1 MARPN
6 RMAGGKTRKRAAN
19 IFNMPT
25 YVINMNERK
34 DRWKRFQEHQSIGA
48 FKKLARFPAVNGKK
62 LNYKRDRRIS
72 MGTRLNITR
81 NYRRSHY
88 EIATLGAIGSSMS
101 HIGVWKR
108 LVASG
113 APMCLVL
120 EDDVVLNDIQLNSI
134 PDMINSAPEGWGVW
148 ILGCYLPNLIL
159 QPYQGTKWSRV
170 YNFTAAHA
178 YIITREAAKI
188 FLEEAFPIE
197 MHIEYYMTTASI
209 IREIPIVHNETV
221 HLEFF
226 RQVDGGPRTPES
238 NTSQHK
244 KSGCPTCNAPDDYS
258 QLYRGFTRKTKNGMH
273 IMGVVDGKQ
282 PDTILTYKKTAVRE
296 D

>member
-1 MARPN
+1 
-6 RMAGGKTRKRAAN
+6 
-19 IFNMPT
+19 
-25 YVINMNERK
+25 
-34 DRWKRFQEHQSIGA
+34 
-48 FKKLARFPAVNGKK
+48 
-62 LNYKRDRRIS
+62 

-120 EDDVVLNDIQLNSI
+120 EDDVVLNEIQLNSI
-134 PDMINSAPEGWGVW
+134 RDMINSAPEGWGVW

-159 QPYQGTKWSRV
+159 QPYEGKKWSRV

-209 IREIPIVHNETV
+209 IREVPIVHNEDV
-221 HLEFF
+221 HLEFSGRWMRGRG
-226 RQVDGGPRTPES
+226 RQSRIPRSTRS
-238 NTSQHK
+238 LAALHVMHQTIIRSYIADLRVK
-244 KSGCPTCNAPDDYS
+244 RRMGC
-258 QLYRGFTRKTKNGMH
+258 
-273 IMGVVDGKQ
+273 
-282 PDTILTYKKTAVRE
+282 ILWVL
-296 D
+296 